1 MSGTKSKRAGGCFGT
16 FLIVCIIL
24 LGIAVAAL
32 AVTDKGKIFQEIFDK
47 NEAAVSPIPFREITI
62 EEESFEYKY
71 YYSQLE
77 EDQKTVYKE
86 ILQGIQ
92 GFEEDI
98 YIHTA
103 DGGAANQIFR
113 YILYDTP
120 ELFWCSGT
128 AKTTTYK
135 PDGQEEYSI
144 INITYTYDSET
155 VTELK
160 EQIEAEVNHCL
171 TGISADRTDYEKIK
185 YVYEFVIDTVEY
197 DVSAK
202 DNQNICSVFI
212 GKRSVC
218 AGYARATQYLLE
230 RMGIF
235 CTYVPGTA
243 SGGAYSSPIDHAWNL
258 VMCDDEYYYVDAT
271 WGDPVF
277 TQTEEDLAFAEME
290 TINYDY
296 LCCNDDSI
304 FITHTLAEDIVMPAC
319 TSSEYDY
326 YVMNGMY
333 YAENNSEAYL
343 KAMNEAIRA
352 KESSV
357 VLKFSDNEL
366 YHEAKDKILGELAE
380 RSAQYLMT
388 LYNLETVNYYY
399 QEEELLNK
407 LVIYWVYE

>member
-1 MSGTKSKRAGGCFGT
+1 MSGIKSRRAGGCLGT
-16 FLIVCIIL
+16 FLIACIIL
-24 LGIAVAAL
+24 LGIAIAAL
-32 AVTDKGKIFQEIFDK
+32 AVKDKGKIFKEII
-47 NEAAVSPIPFREITI
+47 NNAEVTALPIPFQEITI
-62 EEESFEYKY
+62 EEESLENKY

-77 EDQKTVYKE
+77 EDQKAVYKE

-92 GFEEDI
+92 DFEEEI
-98 YIHTA
+98 YIHTE
-103 DGGAANQIFR
+103 DGNASNQIFR
-113 YILYDTP
+113 YILYDMP
-120 ELFWCSGT
+120 ELFWCNGT

-144 INITYTYDSET
+144 INITYTHDSET

-160 EQIEAEVNHCL
+160 AQIEAEVNQCL
-171 TGISADRTDYEKIK
+171 TGVPADSTDYEKIK
-185 YVYEFVIDTVEY
+185 YVYEYIVDTVEY
-197 DVSAK
+197 DMSAE

-212 GKRSVC
+212 GKSSVC
-218 AGYARATQYLLE
+218 AGYARATQHLLE
-230 RMGIF
+230 SMGIF

-243 SGGAYSSPIDHAWNL
+243 SGGNYSSPVDHAWNL
-258 VMCDDEYYYVDAT
+258 VMCDGEYYYVDAT

-277 TQTEEDLAFAEME
+277 AQTEEASAFAEME
-290 TINYDY
+290 TINFDY

-304 FITHTLAEDIVMPAC
+304 FKTHTLAEGIVMPVC
-319 TSSEYDY
+319 TSNEYDY

-333 YAENNSEAYL
+333 YTENNSESYL
-343 KAMNEAIRA
+343 KAMNNAISA

-357 VLKFSDNEL
+357 VFKFSDNEL
-366 YHEAKDKILGELAE
+366 YHEAKDQILGELAE
-380 RSAQYLMT
+380 SSAQYLMT